1 MDSIWEILF
10 VIVVLG
16 VAIYLLIPWYKRGRD
31 ARRKR
36 SFVRGIISIFF
47 YLAFIYAWFIFT
59 FKFIPFMIE
68 YTGSVLLGVLLV
80 FPIIMLLFLP
90 MIFFFNFLNG
100 ARGKDI
106 FSRNYQEKK

>member
-1 MDSIWEILF
+1 MDSVLEILIA
-10 VIVVLG
+10 IVVLG
-16 VAIYLLIPWYKRGRD
+16 VVIYLFIPWYKRGRD
-31 ARRKR
+31 ARGKR
-36 SFVRGIISIFF
+36 SNVRGIISIFF
-47 YLAFIYAWFIFT
+47 YLVFIYAWFVMT
-59 FKFIPFMIE
+59 FKFLPFVIQ

>member
-1 MDSIWEILF
+1 MDNILEIL
-10 VIVVLG
+10 VGIVVLG
-16 VAIYLLIPWYKRGRD
+16 VAIYLMIPWFKEGRD
-31 ARRKR
+31 ARGKR
-36 SFVRGIISIFF
+36 SNVRGIISILM

-80 FPIIMLLFLP
+80 FPLIMLLFLP
-90 MIFFFNFLNG
+90 MIFFFNYLNG